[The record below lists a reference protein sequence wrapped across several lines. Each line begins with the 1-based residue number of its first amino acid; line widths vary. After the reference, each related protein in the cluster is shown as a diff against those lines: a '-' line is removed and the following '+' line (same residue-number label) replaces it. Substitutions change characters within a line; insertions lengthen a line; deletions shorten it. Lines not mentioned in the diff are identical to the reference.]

1 MSYHNWNEFEEEIF
15 FDKLKRE
22 IDKHQQEVVEDEE
35 VIPDRELSDIAY
47 MTKQLEESTDEEE
60 SDEDDSDWTPH
71 ECSSDEDIESE
82 EEY

>member
-35 VIPDRELSDIAY
+35 VIPDRELSDIA
-47 MTKQLEESTDEEE
+47 
-60 SDEDDSDWTPH
+60 
-71 ECSSDEDIESE
+71 
-82 EEY
+82 